1 MTTIL
6 SFGKIATASACA
18 AAIALAS
25 GFKDSG
31 ASNLAAYQAKV
42 AEFDSVQSP
51 FQVQAVT
58 LGDNIGTATIKNNG
72 FSIEVGFE
80 YTVVGKNI
88 DISSLQINSI
98 TTPNGKPYGDWT
110 INEDHQQMIAQ
121 IRSYVGQYGFV
132 GA

>member
-6 SFGKIATASACA
+6 SFGKIAFLSGCA
-18 AAIALAS
+18 LTAAIAA

-31 ASNLAAYQAKV
+31 LSSVTLYQNKAAQV
-42 AEFDSVQSP
+42 DSMLSP
-51 FQVQAVT
+51 FQVQSVI

-72 FSIEVGFE
+72 FSIEVAFE

-110 INEDHQQMIAQ
+110 INEDHQQIIAQ
-121 IRSYVGQYGFV
+121 IRAYVRQRNLAEV
-132 GA
+132 